1 MSVQIRA
8 WCVCA
13 QYDTASSRIRAG
25 FDDRLDA
32 IVQSTRD
39 MIVTQDAINR
49 RVYGRPE
56 LVRHYAAKTSLI
68 ASERAALA
76 QFHDEL
82 EHVTMLELGCGAG
95 RFTAHVQGMASRFIG
110 VDISPHMVRHCRAR
124 FPSCEFTTCDMREL
138 ALAEA
143 CVDVVF
149 GVSNVLDVIDHV
161 ARLRLLDSLHR
172 VLAPGG
178 LLMFSSHNRA
188 WSELGHRPKL
198 ELTLHPLEMLRR
210 TARYVRGRINQA
222 VRRRWEQYTSEFAI
236 VTDDGH
242 DYELFHYYI
251 ARDVQARQLAA
262 HGFELLATY
271 DMGGMAVDRD
281 ASDRSSSSLMY
292 VARRT

>member
-1 MSVQIRA
+1 M
-8 WCVCA
+8 CA
-13 QYDTASSRIRAG
+13 QNDTGSAQICAW

-32 IVQSTRD
+32 ILHSTTD

-49 RVYGRPE
+49 RLYGRPE
-56 LVRHYAAKTSLI
+56 LVRHYAKKTSLI
-68 ASERAALA
+68 APERAALA

-82 EHVTMLELGCGAG
+82 ENTTMLELGCGAG
-95 RFTAHVQGMASRFIG
+95 RFTAHVQAMASRFIG
-110 VDISPHMVRHCRAR
+110 IDISPHMVRHCRAR
-124 FPSCEFTTCDMREL
+124 FPSCEFTTCDMCEL
-138 ALAEA
+138 GIAEA

-172 VLAPGG
+172 VLATDG

-188 WSELGHRPKL
+188 WTELGHKPKL
-198 ELTLHPLEMLRR
+198 GLTLRPIEMLRR
-210 TARYVRGRINQA
+210 TARYARGRLNQA

-271 DMGGMAVDRD
+271 DMGGTALDRD
-281 ASDRSSSSLMY
+281 ANDRASSSLMY